1 MHTKIR
7 LVHIYLAILMFL
19 LFILTTSPIYCQTF
33 ESPKDIESFFH
44 DIIGEWI
51 GTVDQSTGDVKA
63 NTKYFHAD
71 IKQTSAD
78 TYKAVFE
85 YYKLDPKSH
94 LPVKVGMTEMT
105 NKITSAGIAT
115 NTITGKGDVMIDV
128 NTSKPEEH
136 TLSEVLHMS
145 PSGSLIGEGSGT
157 ISVSGLTLG
166 AGKNGKVSDYT
177 SIWVLKNDM
186 LTITEQLSITFRVL
200 FFSKHYDIVDVFKAK
215 RGSDIEGLMKSAG
228 NSLNVII
235 K

>member
-1 MHTKIR
+1 MHIR
-7 LVHIYLAILMFL
+7 IHLVRIYLVMLMIFML
-19 LFILTTSPIYCQTF
+19 NTSPVYCQTS
-33 ESPKDIESFFH
+33 EQPKDIKSFFH
-44 DIIGEWI
+44 EIIGEWI
-51 GTVDQSTGDVKA
+51 GTVDQSTGDIKA
-63 NTKYFHAD
+63 DTKYFHAD
-71 IKQTSAD
+71 IKQTSSD

-94 LPVKVGMTEMT
+94 LPVKVGMTDMT

-115 NTITGKGDVMIDV
+115 NIITGKGDVMIDA

-136 TLSEVLHMS
+136 NLSEVLQMS
-145 PSGSLIGEGSGT
+145 SSGSLIGEGSGT

-177 SIWVLKNDM
+177 SVWVLKNDM
-186 LTITEQLSITFRVL
+186 LTITEQLSVTFRIL

-215 RGSDIEGLMKSAG
+215 RGSDIEGLMKNAG
-228 NSLNVII
+228 NSLNAII